1 MPFVGKKCQKIRQ
14 FSSKKAFLAFFL
26 GLMLAGRFNF
36 ANAKSELRN
45 YKHKLLCCNTT
56 SR

>member
-26 GLMLAGRFNF
+26 GVMFAGRFNF
-36 ANAKSELRN
+36 ANAKSKEIR
-45 YKHKLLCCNTT
+45 YKVLLF
-56 SR
+56 